1 MADFNRIEFPKEKG
15 QSLLVTS
22 IIPLI
27 ALAVVTQLYI
37 LLPVVHVMNQLLKVT
52 SDQSG
57 LLTTFFGIFYAIGFL
72 LWGVLSDKYGRE
84 KIIIAGLAG
93 LAIITTMISFTNN
106 YHALLVMRCV
116 QGFIASS
123 YPPVILAWV
132 AENYNDKSK
141 KRLVSFLSCSFLLAG
156 TLGQLYGVVMIENS
170 LMTSMLSLS
179 LIYFLGGLIFLF
191 KTKKKSELKLNKEI
205 NIRLLISNLTSALKD
220 KKLSYIYL
228 SCFFVL
234 MSFVSIYYI
243 LISGNLNNDIDTF
256 NIKITRNMATLGMLT
271 CLISGRLFQFFHPL
285 KVLAISLF
293 LMSITLVF
301 QFLLIKNWNAQYM
314 IPFLIFHTVFSA
326 MVSLAIPSMITC
338 TTLFSNNSNRG
349 SAISL
354 YTCILF
360 IGASLGSYLPGVINT
375 TGFFILV
382 SLILTFISLRIF
394 FIKPTIS

>member
-1 MADFNRIEFPKEKG
+1 
-15 QSLLVTS
+15 
-22 IIPLI
+22 
-27 ALAVVTQLYI
+27 
-37 LLPVVHVMNQLLKVT
+37 
-52 SDQSG
+52 
-57 LLTTFFGIFYAIGFL
+57 
-72 LWGVLSDKYGRE
+72 
-84 KIIIAGLAG
+84 
-93 LAIITTMISFTNN
+93 
-106 YHALLVMRCV
+106 
-116 QGFIASS
+116 
-123 YPPVILAWV
+123 
-132 AENYNDKSK
+132 
-141 KRLVSFLSCSFLLAG
+141 
-156 TLGQLYGVVMIENS
+156 
-170 LMTSMLSLS
+170 
-179 LIYFLGGLIFLF
+179 
-191 KTKKKSELKLNKEI
+191 
-205 NIRLLISNLTSALKD
+205 
-220 KKLSYIYL
+220 
-228 SCFFVL
+228 
-234 MSFVSIYYI
+234 
-243 LISGNLNNDIDTF
+243 
-256 NIKITRNMATLGMLT
+256 MATLGMLT

-293 LMSITLVF
+293 LMSITLLF